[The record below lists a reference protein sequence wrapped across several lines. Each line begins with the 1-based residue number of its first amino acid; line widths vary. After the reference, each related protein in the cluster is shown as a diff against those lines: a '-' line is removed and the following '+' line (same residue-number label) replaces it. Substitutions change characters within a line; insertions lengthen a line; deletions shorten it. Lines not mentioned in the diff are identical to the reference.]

1 MKKYRKIGSCS
12 SALNESDLQNSIEEQ
27 KDSIITA
34 LNTTSFD
41 FWKKVFSKEGKGVEE
56 SHVLSVAFQKSSKI
70 ALEKLEKED
79 RTISN
84 DFQNE
89 STLIDV
95 EEEDLE

>member
-1 MKKYRKIGSCS
+1 
-12 SALNESDLQNSIEEQ
+12 
-27 KDSIITA
+27 
-34 LNTTSFD
+34 
-41 FWKKVFSKEGKGVEE
+41 VFSKEGKGVEE

-89 STLIDV
+89 STIIDV